1 MLQQSGGVGL
11 TAFANCSGNIDSIN
25 LTDAGFDYVG
35 TPSVK
40 ISGGNV
46 SGTVLKAQMR
56 GLTHSVSVNDFSVNL
71 SNNLIT
77 LADHKFLNAEPV
89 TYIATGTPIGI
100 NSTNSFVGFLTNRL
114 SSGSTYYIVKIDEN
128 RFSLTST
135 KEYKNKTKLIDFN
148 NFGTKKIIR
157 LDLKK
162 LDV

>member
-1 MLQQSGGVGL
+1 MVITFLAVPEFSVSGGVGL

-56 GLTHSVSVNDFSVNL
+56 GLTHSVSVNDFSVDL

-77 LADHKFLNAEPV
+77 LADHKFLNARTGYLHCYWN
-89 TYIATGTPIGI
+89 TYW
-100 NSTNSFVGFLTNRL
+100 NQ
-114 SSGSTYYIVKIDEN
+114 
-128 RFSLTST
+128 
-135 KEYKNKTKLIDFN
+135 
-148 NFGTKKIIR
+148 
-157 LDLKK
+157 
-162 LDV
+162 